1 MKLTPHTLRLWSQIL
16 HSVPASKL
24 LLKAPSLRDS
34 AVCDRFRRLFADHH
48 IDSSRLEFQGPTEL
62 SNMMQCYGQI
72 DIALDPVPYNGGT
85 TSLQAL
91 WMGVPLVSLL
101 GGNFV
106 SRMGSS
112 FLHALGRSEWL
123 ALDDDDYVRIA
134 IELAGQVSDLRS
146 MRQQFRAEMAAS
158 PLSNIDLYVSNF
170 QALLE
175 RMWLAHQE
183 ATGERLLVLDPT

>member
-1 MKLTPHTLRLWSQIL
+1 
-16 HSVPASKL
+16 
-24 LLKAPSLRDS
+24 
-34 AVCDRFRRLFADHH
+34 
-48 IDSSRLEFQGPTEL
+48 
-62 SNMMQCYGQI
+62 
-72 DIALDPVPYNGGT
+72 
-85 TSLQAL
+85 
-91 WMGVPLVSLL
+91 MGVPLVSLL

-183 ATGERLLVLDPT
+183 ATGERLLVLDRT

>member
-1 MKLTPHTLRLWSQIL
+1 
-16 HSVPASKL
+16 
-24 LLKAPSLRDS
+24 LLKAPSLRDG
-34 AVCDRFRRLFADHH
+34 AVCDRFRRLFSDHN
-48 IDSSRLEFQGPTEL
+48 IDASRLEFQGPTEL

-106 SRMGSS
+106 SRMGGS

-134 IELAGQVSDLRS
+134 SELAGQVSELRS
-146 MRQQFRAEMAAS
+146 RRQQFRDQMAAS
-158 PLSNIDLYVSNF
+158 PLSNIDLYVLNF

-183 ATGERLLVLDPT
+183 STGERLLVLDPT

>member
-1 MKLTPHTLRLWSQIL
+1 
-16 HSVPASKL
+16 
-24 LLKAPSLRDS
+24 
-34 AVCDRFRRLFADHH
+34 
-48 IDSSRLEFQGPTEL
+48 
-62 SNMMQCYGQI
+62 MMQCYGQI

-106 SRMGSS
+106 SRMGGS

-134 IELAGQVSDLRS
+134 SELAGQVSELRS
-146 MRQQFRAEMAAS
+146 RRQQFRDQMAIS
-158 PLSNIDLYVSNF
+158 PLSNIDLYVLNF

-183 ATGERLLVLDPT
+183 ATGERLLVLDPI